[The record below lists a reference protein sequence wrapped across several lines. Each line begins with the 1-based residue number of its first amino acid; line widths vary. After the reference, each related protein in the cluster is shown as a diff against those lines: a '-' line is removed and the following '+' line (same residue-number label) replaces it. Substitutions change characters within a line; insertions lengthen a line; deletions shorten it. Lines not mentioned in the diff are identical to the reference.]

1 MVRQD
6 RRCNPLHGYLKDDRA
21 ARLVLSFIRSA
32 EFVDKFVVPIVLP
45 SSSIYL
51 RSSTLTYL
59 PPAARTSAR
68 LPGRTTSK
76 QTPSVIRLLKTRAS
90 GWKIIDCLAGIPNS
104 SSFSSICATSS
115 TNGRIFWAS
124 CRETFSIF
132 GMIVSTQSSIVG
144 VRGGGIACTV
154 DHFSPFPSN
163 TSSSS
168 TVLLRRPLFNSI
180 VLRCGADNFGSVSV
194 SITNECSSLS
204 MRPRTTSATER
215 IHQY

>member
-1 MVRQD
+1 MPGIERYHIHIATPRTPISERFRLSRDSLGSPMVRQD

-32 EFVDKFVVPIVLP
+32 EFVDKSVVPIVLP
-45 SSSIYL
+45 SGSIYL

-76 QTPSVIRLLKTRAS
+76 QTPSVIRLLKTRAN

-144 VRGGGIACTV
+144 VRGEE
-154 DHFSPFPSN
+154 SL
-163 TSSSS
+163 
-168 TVLLRRPLFNSI
+168 VLLIFSHLSHPKPRVHLP
-180 VLRCGADNFGSVSV
+180 
-194 SITNECSSLS
+194 CS
-204 MRPRTTSATER
+204 
-215 IHQY
+215 